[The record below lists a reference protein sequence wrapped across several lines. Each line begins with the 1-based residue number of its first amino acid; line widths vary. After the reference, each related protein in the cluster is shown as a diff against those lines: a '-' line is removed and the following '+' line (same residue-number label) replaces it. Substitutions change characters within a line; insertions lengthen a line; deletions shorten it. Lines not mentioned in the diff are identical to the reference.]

1 MQQFLSS
8 RNSKTQRALALS
20 IAGMLGFTTLGSHV
34 PTASASTTAVKKA
47 TTKKVSKKTS
57 TKKVSTKTVPP
68 STVAASKVDSYGPLG
83 ILRNVGN
90 AIGADQL
97 WSSGITGAGI
107 DIAVLDSGIANV
119 RGLERGTKVLDGFS
133 SVPPVAAGASL
144 DEFGH
149 GTHMAGIAGGF
160 DASAG
165 FQGIAPGAR
174 LIDIRVADG
183 QGNTDLK
190 QVVDGINWTIENRTT
205 GGRNIKVLLIA
216 LAAVPLPTYADDP
229 LAVAVEDAWHAGITV
244 VVSAGN
250 GGEGALASPGYDPY
264 VLTIGSVDPRG
275 TKAPEDDRL
284 ALFTSGPNVAN
295 TRRADVSTPG
305 MSIVSLRSP
314 GSYIDANAG
323 EGIINEHELR
333 GSGTSQSAAVA
344 AGAAAL
350 LLQKYPSANPDQ
362 IKHLLRISA
371 WGLTQDRPRSGS
383 GAMRLDRAIT
393 AGLPAVSVSAQTWPR
408 AEGLPTVEVDSMRP
422 STIKIAT
429 GFASSTPGATGNT
442 WTGNTWTGNTW
453 TGNTWTGST
462 WTGSSWR

>member
-1 MQQFLSS
+1 MQ
-8 RNSKTQRALALS
+8 SKSTSTQWRDHRA
-20 IAGMLGFTTLGSHV
+20 IATSLVATTMIFGLGLGV
-34 PTASASTTAVKKA
+34 FGPPAGAATSATKKA
-47 TTKKVSKKTS
+47 VPAKKAGKRS
-57 TKKVSTKTVPP
+57 VPP
-68 STVAASKVDSYGPLG
+68 STMATPKVDNYGPLG
-83 ILRNVGN
+83 LLRNVGG
-90 AIGADQL
+90 AIGADKL
-97 WSSGITGAGI
+97 WASGITGAGI

-133 SVPPVAAGASL
+133 SVSQAAGASL

-160 DASAG
+160 DALAG

-190 QVVDGINWTIENRTT
+190 QVVDGINWTIENRST

-216 LAAVPLPTYADDP
+216 LAAVPLPTYTDDP

-250 GGEGALASPGYDPY
+250 GGEGTVASPGYDPY
-264 VLTIGSVDPRG
+264 VITIGSVDPKG
-275 TKAPEDDRL
+275 TKGLEDDRL
-284 ALFTSGPNVAN
+284 AVFTSSPNVAN

-305 MSIVSLRSP
+305 ISIVSLRSP

-350 LLQKYPSANPDQ
+350 LLEKFPAATPDQ

-371 WGLTQDRPRSGS
+371 FGLTQDRPRSGS
-383 GAMRLDRAIT
+383 GAMRLDRAIA
-393 AGLPAVSVSAQTWPR
+393 AGLPAASVSAQTWPR
-408 AEGLPTVEVDSMRP
+408 TEGLPTVEVDSMRP

-429 GFASSTPGATGNT
+429 GFASATPGA
-442 WTGNTWTGNTW
+442 TGNTWTGNTW

-462 WTGSSWR
+462 WTGSTWTGSSWR